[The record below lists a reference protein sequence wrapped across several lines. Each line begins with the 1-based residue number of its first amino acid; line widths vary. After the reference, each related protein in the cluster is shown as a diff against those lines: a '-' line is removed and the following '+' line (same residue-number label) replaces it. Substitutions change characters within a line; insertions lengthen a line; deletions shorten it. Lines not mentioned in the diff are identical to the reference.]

1 MNAAKKKAKAW
12 AKVEREAIK
21 AQKRIN
27 YAKDRLHGGRLQRNG
42 AQLQE
47 IIYYQTLRYERLKA
61 KANAFG

>member
-1 MNAAKKKAKAW
+1 MNTAKKKAKAW

-61 KANAFG
+61 KANALG